1 MEVKAGRFF
10 DGSCCCDD
18 ECDDDD
24 ASSSLSLSR
33 HPVATVGGGVGG
45 MTTVNLRVRIRS
57 FVRSLQFLVCY
68 VSGTMCCG
76 FCFVRC
82 TYSCGRDWTM
92 DHGIMAS
99 RSLCEIRGEDH
110 FHREH
115 GRYVKPASKRV
126 GVAWRPDVVSNFN
139 TSAT

>member
-1 MEVKAGRFF
+1 
-10 DGSCCCDD
+10 
-18 ECDDDD
+18 
-24 ASSSLSLSR
+24 
-33 HPVATVGGGVGG
+33 
-45 MTTVNLRVRIRS
+45 
-57 FVRSLQFLVCY
+57 
-68 VSGTMCCG
+68 
-76 FCFVRC
+76 
-82 TYSCGRDWTM
+82 M

-126 GVAWRPDVVSNFN
+126 GVALRMPDVVSNFN